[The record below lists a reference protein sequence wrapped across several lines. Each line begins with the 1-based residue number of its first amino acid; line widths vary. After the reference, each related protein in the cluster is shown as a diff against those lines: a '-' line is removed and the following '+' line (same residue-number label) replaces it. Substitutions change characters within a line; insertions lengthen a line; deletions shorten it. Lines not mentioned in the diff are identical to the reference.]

1 MLRLPEL
8 QREWGI
14 TVIRVVMGIIT
25 LIAGYQK
32 LAGGVGAVA
41 SGFEKIPIPLPW
53 LSALF
58 ISILELVGGALLI
71 IGLGVRWLGLVFAI
85 EHVVTT
91 FWVQLR
97 VRGWPNGRLEL
108 MLLAGG
114 LLLFLAGP
122 GKMALDA
129 AWSGKRVTMEVLAL
143 TIPPTVLARADEVIE

>member
-14 TVIRVVMGIIT
+14 TVFRVVMGIIT

-32 LAGGVGAVA
+32 LAGGVGTIA

-53 LSALF
+53 LSAVF

-71 IGLGVRWLGLVFAI
+71 VGLGVRWLGLAFAI

-97 VRGWPNGRLEL
+97 LRGWPNGRLEL

-129 AWSGKRVTMEVLAL
+129 ARRESPRS
-143 TIPPTVLARADEVIE
+143 

>member
-14 TVIRVVMGIIT
+14 TVVRVVMGIIM

-41 SGFEKIPIPLPW
+41 AGFEKIPIPLPW

-71 IGLGVRWLGLVFAI
+71 VGLGVRWLGLAFAI

-122 GKMALDA
+122 GRMAIDT
-129 AWSGKRVTMEVLAL
+129 AWRGKRS
-143 TIPPTVLARADEVIE
+143 P

>member
-1 MLRLPEL
+1 
-8 QREWGI
+8 
-14 TVIRVVMGIIT
+14 MGIIT

-58 ISILELVGGALLI
+58 ISVLELVGGALLI
-71 IGLGVRWLGLVFAI
+71 VGLGVRWLGLAFAI

-97 VRGWPNGRLEL
+97 LRGWPNGRLEL
-108 MLLAGG
+108 MLLAGS

-122 GKMALDA
+122 GKMAIDA
-129 AWSGKRVTMEVLAL
+129 AWRGNESA
-143 TIPPTVLARADEVIE
+143 

>member
-1 MLRLPEL
+1 MPRLPKL

-14 TVIRVVMGIIT
+14 TVVRVVMGIIT

-32 LAGGVGAVA
+32 LAGGVGTVA

-53 LSALF
+53 LSAVF

-71 IGLGVRWLGLVFAI
+71 VGLGVRWLGLAFAI

-97 VRGWPNGRLEL
+97 LR
-108 MLLAGG
+108 
-114 LLLFLAGP
+114 AGP
-122 GKMALDA
+122 
-129 AWSGKRVTMEVLAL
+129 
-143 TIPPTVLARADEVIE
+143 TVVSN

>member
-8 QREWGI
+8 KREWGI
-14 TVIRVVMGIIT
+14 TVVRVVMGIIT

-32 LAGGVGAVA
+32 LAGGVGTVA

-53 LSALF
+53 LSAVF

-71 IGLGVRWLGLVFAI
+71 VGLGVRWLGLAFAI

-97 VRGWPNGRLEL
+97 LRGWPNGRLEL

-122 GKMALDA
+122 GKMAIDA
-129 AWSGKRVTMEVLAL
+129 AWRGKESA
-143 TIPPTVLARADEVIE
+143 